1 MEKLNAII
9 LFIGGVFKAGKTSLS
24 YKLSN
29 AVGVR
34 TLSCVGDQIIPQIK
48 GKKVQMIPQS
58 QILTH

>member
-9 LFIGGVFKAGKTSLS
+9 LFIGGVFNAGKTSLS

-29 AVGVR
+29 DFGVR
-34 TLSCVGDQIIPQIK
+34 TLSCVDDQIIPQIK

-58 QILTH
+58 QILAH